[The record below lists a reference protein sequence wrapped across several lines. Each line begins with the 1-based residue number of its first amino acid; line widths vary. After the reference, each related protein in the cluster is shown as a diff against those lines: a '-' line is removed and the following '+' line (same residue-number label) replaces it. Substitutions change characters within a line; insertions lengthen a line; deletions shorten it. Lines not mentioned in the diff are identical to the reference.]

1 MRISDY
7 FGLWENDRRSDP
19 ARRSLE
25 QEKAF
30 WHGHA
35 AVYDQHAG
43 LTCSSLAQIGT
54 VTSIVEPE
62 SSILDVGGGTGRFAI
77 PLAQRGCRVTVV
89 DRSEDM
95 LRVLSENA
103 EAEEVKIETIQ
114 GQWPMDTGRVF
125 DTVLA
130 AWSLYWALDLAASL
144 RALVRQARRH
154 VIIIDTTGSPTA
166 WDHALAAAQG
176 EDVRVSQARH
186 LLLAGGLAQLGIPA
200 EIRILEEY
208 RVVSEDELYHE
219 VQTRVGNF
227 SEAIRI
233 MDSYAIGFPRGW
245 RCRRTIGLVHVD
257 AKGLVGAL
265 PDMPV

>member
-130 AWSLYWALDLAASL
+130 AWSL
-144 RALVRQARRH
+144 
-154 VIIIDTTGSPTA
+154 
-166 WDHALAAAQG
+166 
-176 EDVRVSQARH
+176 
-186 LLLAGGLAQLGIPA
+186 
-200 EIRILEEY
+200 
-208 RVVSEDELYHE
+208 
-219 VQTRVGNF
+219 
-227 SEAIRI
+227 
-233 MDSYAIGFPRGW
+233 
-245 RCRRTIGLVHVD
+245 
-257 AKGLVGAL
+257 
-265 PDMPV
+265 

>member
-95 LRVLSENA
+95 L
-103 EAEEVKIETIQ
+103 
-114 GQWPMDTGRVF
+114 
-125 DTVLA
+125 
-130 AWSLYWALDLAASL
+130 SLI
-144 RALVRQARRH
+144 H
-154 VIIIDTTGSPTA
+154 I
-166 WDHALAAAQG
+166 
-176 EDVRVSQARH
+176 
-186 LLLAGGLAQLGIPA
+186 
-200 EIRILEEY
+200 
-208 RVVSEDELYHE
+208 
-219 VQTRVGNF
+219 
-227 SEAIRI
+227 
-233 MDSYAIGFPRGW
+233 
-245 RCRRTIGLVHVD
+245 
-257 AKGLVGAL
+257 
-265 PDMPV
+265 